1 MVTTYVRM
9 QFSSEGPSPVKIIEM
24 MRSIGYK
31 PVIGEYDFK
40 KEIGKE
46 DSLYDVITEL
56 HEHFKGTNMR
66 YSLTTKTGKEPLKK
80 IEESLRGTR
89 LTDEE

>member
-9 QFSSEGPSPVKIIEM
+9 QFWSEGPSPIKIIDM
-24 MRSIGYK
+24 MRSVGYR

-56 HEHFKGTNMR
+56 HEIFKGTNMR

-80 IEESLRGTR
+80 VEESLGVTR
-89 LTDEE
+89 LIDDE